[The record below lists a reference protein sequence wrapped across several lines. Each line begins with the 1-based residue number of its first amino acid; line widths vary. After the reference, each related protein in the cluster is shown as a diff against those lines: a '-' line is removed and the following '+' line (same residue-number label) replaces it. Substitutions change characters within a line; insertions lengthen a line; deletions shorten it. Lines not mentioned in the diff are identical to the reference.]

1 MGYYEICSKYK
12 NFEWEQIFGAISED
26 DVEKAIA
33 SEDVGVKG
41 FMALLSPAAQ
51 TLLEKAARRSH
62 EITLRNFGRTIQLY
76 TPMYLSN
83 YCDNSC
89 VYCGFN
95 TNNKI
100 ERRALTLK
108 EVREEAGS
116 IASTGLKTI
125 LILTGESRQMSPIS
139 YIKDCVRVLKE
150 YFSSISIEIYP
161 LTETEYSLLVST
173 GVDGLT
179 IYQEVYEEDIYNRMH
194 PSGPKSGYRFRLD
207 APERGAKSGMRSV
220 NIGALFGLGGW
231 RKEAFLL
238 GLHAKYLQDKFHDTE
253 IGVSIPRIRRQ
264 ALYHV
269 GTGQAGGFK
278 APYAVSDKNIVQI
291 IVSLRLFLPRI
302 GITVST
308 REDASFRESLV
319 PLGVTKMSAGSTTR
333 VGGRIVAREERE
345 GAEQFEIL
353 DKRSVEEIK
362 RMLESKD
369 YQPVL
374 KDWTCLR

>member
-12 NFEWEQIFGAISED
+12 NFEWEKAFGAISEG

-33 SEDVGVKG
+33 SEDAGVKG

-51 TLLEKAARRSH
+51 TLLEKTAMRSH
-62 EITLRNFGRTIQLY
+62 EITLRYFGRTIQLY

-89 VYCGFN
+89 VYCAFN

-108 EVREEAGS
+108 EVREEACS

-161 LTETEYSLLVST
+161 LTETEYSLLISA

-220 NIGALFGLGGW
+220 NIGALLGLGEW
-231 RKEAFLL
+231 RKEAFFL
-238 GLHAKYLQDKFHDTE
+238 GLHAKYLQDKFPDAE
-253 IGVSIPRIRRQ
+253 IGVSIPRVRRQ
-264 ALYHV
+264 P
-269 GTGQAGGFK
+269 GGFK

-308 REDASFRESLV
+308 RESASFRENLV
-319 PLGVTKMSAGSTTR
+319 PLGITKMSAGSTTR
-333 VGGRIVAREERE
+333 VGGRIGTREERE

-353 DKRSVEEIK
+353 DKRSVEEIE
-362 RMLESKD
+362 RMLESKN

-374 KDWTCLR
+374 KDWTCLL

>member
-12 NFEWEQIFGAISED
+12 NFEWEKAFGAISEG

-33 SEDVGVKG
+33 SEDAGVKG

-51 TLLEKAARRSH
+51 TLLEKTARRSH
-62 EITLRNFGRTIQLY
+62 EITLRYFGRTIQLY

-89 VYCGFN
+89 VYCAFN

-108 EVREEAGS
+108 EVREEACS

-161 LTETEYSLLVST
+161 LTETEYSLLIST

-207 APERGAKSGMRSV
+207 APDRGAKSGMRSI
-220 NIGALFGLGGW
+220 NIGALLGLGEW
-231 RKEAFLL
+231 RKEAFFL
-238 GLHAKYLQDKFHDTE
+238 GLHAKYLQDKFPDAE
-253 IGVSIPRIRRQ
+253 IGVSIPRVRRQ
-264 ALYHV
+264 AMYRY
-269 GTGQAGGFK
+269 GTGQPGGFK
-278 APYAVSDKNIVQI
+278 APYAVSDENIVQI

-308 REDASFRESLV
+308 RERASLRENLV
-319 PLGVTKMSAGSTTR
+319 PLGITKMSAGSTTR
-333 VGGRIVAREERE
+333 VGGRIGTREEHE
-345 GAEQFEIL
+345 GTEQFEIL
-353 DKRSVEEIK
+353 DKRSVGEIK
-362 RMLESKD
+362 RMLESKN

-374 KDWTCLR
+374 KDWTCLL